1 LIEINRSRDL
11 ACEENA
17 SVLGIIRNRKQ
28 AMKIKL
34 PALVAMFAA
43 GWAAFGS
50 PALAVDLNGSW
61 ATDAS
66 ICNKVFVKKGETMSF
81 ARDSDQYGGGF
92 ILEGN
97 KVHGQMQTCIIK
109 ARKEDGNVI
118 NFIAACASDIMAS
131 NIQFSARI
139 IDDNTILRIF
149 PGMGDELAM
158 KYSRCPN

>member
-1 LIEINRSRDL
+1 
-11 ACEENA
+11 
-17 SVLGIIRNRKQ
+17 
-28 AMKIKL
+28 MKITWPTL
-34 PALVAMFAA
+34 IAICAA

-50 PALAVDLNGSW
+50 LALAVELNGSW

-66 ICNKVFVKKGETMSF
+66 ICNKVFVRKGETISF

-92 ILEGN
+92 IVEGN
-97 KVHGQMQTCIIK
+97 KVRGQMQTCTIK
-109 ARKEDGNVI
+109 ARKEDGSLI

-131 NIQFSARI
+131 NIQFSAKV
-139 IDDNTILRIF
+139 IDDNTIMRIF